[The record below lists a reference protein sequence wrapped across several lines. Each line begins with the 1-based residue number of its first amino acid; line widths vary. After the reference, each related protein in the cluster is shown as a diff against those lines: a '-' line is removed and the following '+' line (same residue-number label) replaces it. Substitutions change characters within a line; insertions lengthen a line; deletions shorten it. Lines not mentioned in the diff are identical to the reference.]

1 MRLTVIG
8 GLAAIAIALI
18 ACGGGSKGSVKYAT
32 VEYGSVK
39 YAATVVLI
47 GRPDLSSAALSGAS
61 IANPPHADQYPAV
74 VAEVNGKPITG
85 KQLATEQVG
94 LELSRRNLLKTTP
107 DALPPGYVNSQL
119 REARSA
125 DPFKIIIDD
134 ELERQAVERLG
145 LSPTHDEAVTYTRQ
159 LEAIYDQ
166 GLALVSPDQ
175 RTQQID
181 LYQQEGFPAT
191 DWASDDRIVEQYGAL
206 LGLRNLARQV
216 CPKYE
221 TPVPA
226 PTLPPEYLGFVN
238 ISAGRSCAAFLAQ
251 ERKSADIVYYV
262 RWED

>member
-1 MRLTVIG
+1 MWRIALLGI
-8 GLAAIAIALI
+8 AATAVLLI
-18 ACGGGSKGSVKYAT
+18 ACGGGGSGESVQYA
-32 VEYGSVK
+32 SVK
-39 YAATVVLI
+39 YAATVVPI
-47 GRPDLSSAALSGAS
+47 KHPDLSGEALPAASVFQ
-61 IANPPHADQYPAV
+61 PPFADQYPAV

-107 DALPPGYVNSQL
+107 DEFPPGYVKSWLQ
-119 REARSA
+119 EAKSA

-175 RTQQID
+175 RAQQID

-238 ISAGRSCAAFLAQ
+238 ISAGKSCAAFLVQ
-251 ERKSADIVYYV
+251 ERKHADIVYYV
-262 RWED
+262 KWAD